1 MNSATALSLTILLV
15 ATAPLAADQKNLVF
29 QDSKPADKRLTESH
43 DLDHPWVF
51 DPSAFKDKSAWQSRA
66 AQVREQV
73 LVAEGLWPLPQR
85 TPLNPVIHGK
95 VDRDD
100 YTIEKVF
107 FASRPGHYVSGNLYR
122 PKGKTGKLPAVLF
135 AHGHWNNAR
144 FFDAGEKEA

>member
-1 MNSATALSLTILLV
+1 HYELKDFFFT
-15 ATAPLAADQKNLVF
+15 P
-29 QDSKPADKRLTESH
+29 PADLKTWEARRKL
-43 DLDHPWVF
+43 
-51 DPSAFKDKSAWQSRA
+51 
-66 AQVREQV
+66 VREQV
-73 LVAEGLWPLPQR
+73 LVAEGLWPMPEK

-144 FFDAGEKEA
+144 FFDAGETEARKMIDAGGEKFMAGARHFLPALPVPLARMG